1 MAVSSKEPP
10 AFSTSTAG
18 VSNSVQVA
26 DPSENSTKA
35 RLSNSQSPSKNRNE
49 EVNRKHDAAGWRNF
63 LVAMFALAL
72 AFGLAI
78 YSGAAAE
85 TGARWTAG
93 ITALAALA
101 LAGWVAVTIVP
112 ALARRTPL
120 RWLGYQ
126 VSYRVTREGVVYL
139 AGIFVVALAALNTGN
154 NLLFLVLGCMLAGIV
169 LSGILS
175 RITLSGIELHL
186 ELPEHVFAGEPAP
199 AVVELTNLKR
209 TLPSFALRVMGQK
222 IEDNAR
228 AVEGKRSKLGAALLD
243 RPVYFPYLP
252 RGQSV
257 RNRVELLFPHRGV
270 YRQETLALRSRF
282 PFGFL
287 EKTRKLP
294 ARAEI
299 SVYPSIEPT
308 ETFYEI
314 LPLLSGEL
322 ESYQRGRGH
331 DLYAIRDFVSTD
343 GARFVDWKASAKA
356 GSMKVREFA
365 REDERRVLIALDPFV
380 PALSDSVDKQEIAR
394 AADRFERAVTFCA
407 CLAWHFHEI
416 ESVIGFRTADGEV
429 PLSPAAENVY
439 DILQQLAAIQPR
451 QPESHSNFLKDLAR
465 ETQVFKIVLTSQPR
479 GSIPTALWN
488 SAYMVYIDS
497 L

>member
-1 MAVSSKEPP
+1 MAVLSKEPP
-10 AFSTSTAG
+10 ASSLPAT
-18 VSNSVQVA
+18 NN
-26 DPSENSTKA
+26 PSSDGA
-35 RLSNSQSPSKNRNE
+35 S
-49 EVNRKHDAAGWRNF
+49 WRNF
-63 LVAMFALAL
+63 IVAMFALAL

-78 YSGAAAE
+78 YSGAAAQ
-85 TGARWTAG
+85 TGARWVAG
-93 ITALAALA
+93 ITALSALA
-101 LAGWVAVTIVP
+101 LASWVAVTIVP
-112 ALARRTPL
+112 ALARRSTL
-120 RWLGYQ
+120 RWLTYH
-126 VSYRVTREGVVYL
+126 VSYRVTREGIVYL
-139 AGIFVVALAALNTGN
+139 GGIFIVAVAALNTGN

-175 RITLSGIELHL
+175 RITLTEIELQL

-199 AVVELTNLKR
+199 AVVELTNFKR
-209 TLPSFALRVMGQK
+209 MLPSFALCVTGPKVGGASRKSASTDSGT
-222 IEDNAR
+222 
-228 AVEGKRSKLGAALLD
+228 GAALLD

-252 RGQSV
+252 RGQAV
-257 RNRVELLFPHRGV
+257 RNRVELLFPKRGV

-343 GARFVDWKASAKA
+343 GARFVDWKASAKS
-356 GSMKVREFA
+356 GSMKVKEFA
-365 REDERRVLIALDPFV
+365 REDERRVLIAFDSFVAPVDVAVNDHDP
-380 PALSDSVDKQEIAR
+380 AK
-394 AADRFERAVTFCA
+394 AAETFERAVSFCA
-407 CLAWHFHEI
+407 CLAWHFREL
-416 ESVIGFRTADGEV
+416 ESVIGFRTAGGEV
-429 PLSPAAENVY
+429 SLGPAADNIYE
-439 DILQQLAAIQPR
+439 ILEQLAAVQP
-451 QPESHSNFLKDLAR
+451 QSPEPEQNFLNDLAR

-479 GSIPTALWN
+479 GSFPTSLW
-488 SAYMVYIDS
+488 SSSYMVFFDS

>member
-1 MAVSSKEPP
+1 MAVSSKAPTTSDLS
-10 AFSTSTAG
+10 AANISTS
-18 VSNSVQVA
+18 
-26 DPSENSTKA
+26 NST
-35 RLSNSQSPSKNRNE
+35 S
-49 EVNRKHDAAGWRNF
+49 DASGWRNF

-78 YSGAAAE
+78 YSGAAAQ
-85 TGARWTAG
+85 TGARWVAG
-93 ITALAALA
+93 ITAISALA
-101 LAGWVAVTIVP
+101 LAGWVGITIVP
-112 ALARRTPL
+112 ALARRTSV
-120 RWLGYQ
+120 RWLTYH
-126 VSYRVTREGVVYL
+126 VSYRVTREGLVYL
-139 AGIFVVALAALNTGN
+139 GGIFVVALAALNTGN

-175 RITLSGIELHL
+175 RITLTGIELHL

-209 TLPSFALRVMGQK
+209 VMPSFALRVMGQK
-222 IEDNAR
+222 AER
-228 AVEGKRSKLGAALLD
+228 APRKSEAKGWTVGAALLD

-257 RNRVELLFPHRGV
+257 RNRVELLFPKRGV

-343 GARFVDWKASAKA
+343 GARFVDWKASAKS
-356 GSMKVREFA
+356 GSMKVKEFA
-365 REDERRVLIALDPFV
+365 REDERRVLIAFDPFV
-380 PALSDSVDKQEIAR
+380 VAQSDPAEEVDPTR
-394 AADRFERAVTFCA
+394 AAERFERAVSFCA
-407 CLAWHFHEI
+407 CLAWHFREL
-416 ESVIGFRTADGEV
+416 ESVIGFRTAGGQV
-429 PLSPAAENVY
+429 SLAPAADNIY
-439 DILQQLAAIQPR
+439 DILEQLAAIQPQ
-451 QPESHSNFLKDLAR
+451 QPEAGNNFLNDLAR

-479 GSIPTALWN
+479 GSFPTALW
-488 SAYMVYIDS
+488 SSSYMVFFDS

>member
-1 MAVSSKEPP
+1 MAVLSKEPP
-10 AFSTSTAG
+10 TSVNRFQKLPNGNLTSTRSSSDNKGAG
-18 VSNSVQVA
+18 QAAEKS
-26 DPSENSTKA
+26 
-35 RLSNSQSPSKNRNE
+35 
-49 EVNRKHDAAGWRNF
+49 DAAGWRSF

-78 YSGAAAE
+78 YSGAAAQ
-85 TGARWTAG
+85 TGARWVAG
-93 ITALAALA
+93 ITALSALA

-112 ALARRTPL
+112 ALARRSTL
-120 RWLGYQ
+120 RWLTYH
-126 VSYRVTREGVVYL
+126 VSYRLTREGIVYL
-139 AGIFVVALAALNTGN
+139 AGIFIVLLAALNTGN

-175 RITLSGIELHL
+175 RITLTGVELHL

-209 TLPSFALRVMGQK
+209 VFPSFALRVMGQK
-222 IEDNAR
+222 IGDKSR
-228 AVEGKRSKLGAALLD
+228 VSSGKDSKLSAALLD

-252 RGQSV
+252 RGQAV
-257 RNRVELLFPHRGV
+257 RNRVELLFPRRGV
-270 YRQETLALRSRF
+270 YSQETLALRSRF

-308 ETFYEI
+308 DTFYEI

-343 GARFVDWKASAKA
+343 GARFVDWKASAKS
-356 GSMKVREFA
+356 GSMKVKEFA
-365 REDERRVLIALDPFV
+365 REDERRVLIAFDPFV
-380 PALSDSVDKQEIAR
+380 VASGDPSAKSDPVR
-394 AADRFERAVTFCA
+394 AAETFERAVSFCA
-407 CLAWHFHEI
+407 CLAWHFREL
-416 ESVIGFRTADGEV
+416 ESVIGFRTAGGQV
-429 PLSPAAENVY
+429 SLGPAADNIY
-439 DILQQLAAIQPR
+439 DVLQQLAAIQP
-451 QPESHSNFLKDLAR
+451 QAPEPGHNFLNDLAR

-479 GSIPTALWN
+479 GSFPTALWN
-488 SAYMVYIDS
+488 SAYMVFFDS

>member
-1 MAVSSKEPP
+1 MPRRYIFPAEVWARAKSGEAAAKPDSS
-10 AFSTSTAG
+10 
-18 VSNSVQVA
+18 
-26 DPSENSTKA
+26 
-35 RLSNSQSPSKNRNE
+35 
-49 EVNRKHDAAGWRNF
+49 GWRNF

-78 YSGAAAE
+78 YSGAAAQ
-85 TGARWTAG
+85 TGARWTAAIAALSALG
-93 ITALAALA
+93 LAA
-101 LAGWVAVTIVP
+101 WVAIAIVP
-112 ALARRTPL
+112 SLARRTTL
-120 RWLGYQ
+120 RWLTYH
-126 VSYRVTREGVVYL
+126 VSYRVTREGIVYL
-139 AGIFVVALAALNTGN
+139 AGIFVVLLAALNTGN
-154 NLLFLVLGCMLAGIV
+154 NLLFLVLGCMLAGII

-186 ELPEHVFAGEPAP
+186 ELPEHVFANDPAP
-199 AVVELTNLKR
+199 AIVELNNLKR
-209 TLPSFALRVMGQK
+209 ALPSFALRVVGQK
-222 IEDNAR
+222 IKSNPGAAGTKDANA
-228 AVEGKRSKLGAALLD
+228 GGALLD

-252 RGQSV
+252 RGQAV
-257 RNRVELLFPHRGV
+257 RNRVELLFPKRGV

-294 ARAEI
+294 AHAEI
-299 SVYPSIEPT
+299 SVYPSIQPT

-343 GARFVDWKASAKA
+343 GARFVDWKASAKSGA
-356 GSMKVREFA
+356 MKVREFA
-365 REDERRVLIALDPFV
+365 REDERRVLLAFDPFV
-380 PALSDSVDKQEIAR
+380 VPLQDSNAARDIER
-394 AADRFERAVTFCA
+394 AAAEFESAVSFCA
-407 CLAWHFHEI
+407 CLAWHFREI
-416 ESVIGFRTADGEV
+416 ESVIGFRTAGGDV
-429 PLSPAAENVY
+429 ALAPATENIY

-451 QPESHSNFLKDLAR
+451 EQGSSKSFLADLAR

-479 GSIPTALWN
+479 CSIPTALWN
-488 SAYMVYIDS
+488 SAYMVFFDS

>member
-1 MAVSSKEPP
+1 MAVLSKEPAASSVESIQKLP
-10 AFSTSTAG
+10 VG
-18 VSNSVQVA
+18 RVSS
-26 DPSENSTKA
+26 SHSY
-35 RLSNSQSPSKNRNE
+35 SKNKDIE
-49 EVNRKHDAAGWRNF
+49 EGAEKSDAAGWRNF
-63 LVAMFALAL
+63 LIAMFALAL

-78 YSGAAAE
+78 YSGAAAQ
-85 TGARWTAG
+85 TGARWVAG

-112 ALARRTPL
+112 ALARRSTL
-120 RWLGYQ
+120 RWLTYR
-126 VSYRVTREGVVYL
+126 VSYRLTREGIVYL
-139 AGIFVVALAALNTGN
+139 AGIFIVLLAALNTGN

-175 RITLSGIELHL
+175 RITLAGVELHL

-209 TLPSFALRVMGQK
+209 MFPSFALRVMGQK
-222 IEDNAR
+222 TAGKSR
-228 AVEGKRSKLGAALLD
+228 ADKAKNSKTGDALLE

-257 RNRVELLFPHRGV
+257 RNRVDLLFPKRGV

-331 DLYAIRDFVSTD
+331 DLYAIREFVSTD
-343 GARFVDWKASAKA
+343 GARFVDWKASAKS
-356 GSMKVREFA
+356 GSMKVKEFA
-365 REDERRVLIALDPFV
+365 REDERRVLIAFDPFV
-380 PALSDSVDKQEIAR
+380 MVSDGASAERDPAR
-394 AADRFERAVTFCA
+394 AAETFERAVSFCA
-407 CLAWHFHEI
+407 CLAWHFREL
-416 ESVIGFRTADGEV
+416 ESVIGFRTAGGEV
-429 PLSPAAENVY
+429 SLGPAADNIY
-439 DILQQLAAIQPR
+439 DVLQQLAAIQPR
-451 QPESHSNFLKDLAR
+451 VPEPGHNFLNDLAR

-479 GSIPTALWN
+479 GSFPTALWN
-488 SAYMVYIDS
+488 SAYIVFFDS

>member
-1 MAVSSKEPP
+1 MAVSLKEPAASVNRFQKLP
-10 AFSTSTAG
+10 IGHLTAPR
-18 VSNSVQVA
+18 SS
-26 DPSENSTKA
+26 
-35 RLSNSQSPSKNRNE
+35 SKNKDE
-49 EVNRKHDAAGWRNF
+49 GEAAEKSDAAGWRSF

-78 YSGAAAE
+78 YSGAAAQ
-85 TGARWTAG
+85 TGARWVAG
-93 ITALAALA
+93 ITALSALA

-112 ALARRTPL
+112 ALARRSTL
-120 RWLGYQ
+120 RWLSYR
-126 VSYRVTREGVVYL
+126 VSYRVTREGIVYL
-139 AGIFVVALAALNTGN
+139 AGIFIVLLAALNTGN

-175 RITLSGIELHL
+175 RITLTGVELHL

-209 TLPSFALRVMGQK
+209 VFPSFALRVMGQK
-222 IEDNAR
+222 TGDKSR
-228 AVEGKRSKLGAALLD
+228 ASESKNSKPGAALLN

-252 RGQSV
+252 HGQAA
-257 RNRVELLFPHRGV
+257 RNRVELLFPKRGV

-308 ETFYEI
+308 DTFYEI

-331 DLYAIRDFVSTD
+331 DLYAIREFVSTD
-343 GARFVDWKASAKA
+343 GARFVDWKASAKS
-356 GSMKVREFA
+356 GSMKVKEFA
-365 REDERRVLIALDPFV
+365 REDERRVLIAFDPFV
-380 PALSDSVDKQEIAR
+380 VASDDPSAESDPVR
-394 AADRFERAVTFCA
+394 AAETFERAVSFCA
-407 CLAWHFHEI
+407 CLAWHFREL
-416 ESVIGFRTADGEV
+416 ESVIGFRTAGGQI
-429 PLSPAAENVY
+429 PLGPAAENIY
-439 DILQQLAAIQPR
+439 DVLQQLAAIQP
-451 QPESHSNFLKDLAR
+451 QAPEPEHNFLNDLAH
-465 ETQVFKIVLTSQPR
+465 ETQVFKIVLTSLPR
-479 GSIPTALWN
+479 GSFPTALWN
-488 SAYMVYIDS
+488 SAYMVFFDS

>member
-1 MAVSSKEPP
+1 MAVSLSSSKETITDES
-10 AFSTSTAG
+10 AQKS
-18 VSNSVQVA
+18 
-26 DPSENSTKA
+26 
-35 RLSNSQSPSKNRNE
+35 
-49 EVNRKHDAAGWRNF
+49 DASGWRNF
-63 LVAMFALAL
+63 FVAMFALAL

-78 YSGAAAE
+78 YSGAAAQ
-85 TGARWTAG
+85 TGARWVAG
-93 ITALAALA
+93 ITALSALA
-101 LAGWVAVTIVP
+101 LAGWVAITIVP
-112 ALARRTPL
+112 ALARRSTL
-120 RWLGYQ
+120 RWLTYR
-126 VSYRVTREGVVYL
+126 VSYRITREGLVYL
-139 AGIFVVALAALNTGN
+139 AGLFVVALAALNTGN

-175 RITLSGIELHL
+175 RITLTGIELHL
-186 ELPEHVFAGEPAP
+186 ELPEHVFAGDPAP

-209 TLPSFALRVMGQK
+209 MFPSFALRVMGQK
-222 IEDNAR
+222 ISDASQKSEA
-228 AVEGKRSKLGAALLD
+228 KSSQIGAALLD

-252 RGQSV
+252 SGQSV
-257 RNRVELLFPHRGV
+257 RNRVELLFPKRGV

-308 ETFYEI
+308 DTFYEI

-343 GARFVDWKASAKA
+343 GARFVDWKASAKS
-356 GSMKVREFA
+356 GSMKVKEFA
-365 REDERRVLIALDPFV
+365 REDERRVLIAFDPFV
-380 PALSDSVDKQEIAR
+380 VANDDRAR
-394 AADRFERAVTFCA
+394 AAETFERAVSFCA
-407 CLAWHFHEI
+407 CLAWHFREL
-416 ESVIGFRTADGEV
+416 ESVLGFRTASGEV
-429 PLSPAAENVY
+429 SLGPAAENIY
-439 DILQQLAAIQPR
+439 DVLHQLAAVQPR
-451 QPESHSNFLKDLAR
+451 EPEPGPHFLSDLAL

-479 GSIPTALWN
+479 GSFPTALWN
-488 SAYMVYIDS
+488 SSYMVFFDS

>member
-1 MAVSSKEPP
+1 M
-10 AFSTSTAG
+10 
-18 VSNSVQVA
+18 
-26 DPSENSTKA
+26 
-35 RLSNSQSPSKNRNE
+35 
-49 EVNRKHDAAGWRNF
+49 
-63 LVAMFALAL
+63 
-72 AFGLAI
+72 
-78 YSGAAAE
+78 
-85 TGARWTAG
+85 
-93 ITALAALA
+93 
-101 LAGWVAVTIVP
+101 
-112 ALARRTPL
+112 
-120 RWLGYQ
+120 
-126 VSYRVTREGVVYL
+126 SYRVTREGIVYL
-139 AGIFVVALAALNTGN
+139 AGIFIVALAALNTGN

-175 RITLSGIELHL
+175 RITLTGVELHL

-222 IEDNAR
+222 ID
-228 AVEGKRSKLGAALLD
+228 GKSSAAETKSSANSAALLD
-243 RPVYFPYLP
+243 RPVYFPYLR
-252 RGQSV
+252 RGQAI
-257 RNRVELLFPHRGV
+257 RNRVELLFPKRGV

-343 GARFVDWKASAKA
+343 GVRFVDWKASAKS
-356 GSMKVREFA
+356 GSMKVKEFA
-365 REDERRVLIALDPFV
+365 REDERRVLIAFDPFV
-380 PALSDSVDKQEIAR
+380 AAKGDSAGENDPAR
-394 AADRFERAVTFCA
+394 AAETFERAVSFCA
-407 CLAWHFHEI
+407 CLAWHFREL
-416 ESVIGFRTADGEV
+416 ESVLGFRTAGGEV
-429 PLSPAAENVY
+429 SLGPAAENIY
-439 DILQQLAAIQPR
+439 DVLQQLAAIQP
-451 QPESHSNFLKDLAR
+451 QTPEPGHNFLNDLAR

-479 GSIPTALWN
+479 GSFPTALW
-488 SAYMVYIDS
+488 SSSYIVFFDS

>member
-1 MAVSSKEPP
+1 MAVSSKEPSVANTFQKLP
-10 AFSTSTAG
+10 IPR
-18 VSNSVQVA
+18 VVKRKSNSKDIGETEQKS
-26 DPSENSTKA
+26 DPS
-35 RLSNSQSPSKNRNE
+35 
-49 EVNRKHDAAGWRNF
+49 GWRNF
-63 LVAMFALAL
+63 IIAMFALAL

-78 YSGAAAE
+78 YSGAAAQ
-85 TGARWTAG
+85 TGARWVAG
-93 ITALAALA
+93 LTALSALA
-101 LAGWVAVTIVP
+101 LAGWVAITIVP
-112 ALARRTPL
+112 ALARRTSI
-120 RWLGYQ
+120 RWLTYH
-126 VSYRVTREGVVYL
+126 VSYRVTREGIVYL
-139 AGIFVVALAALNTGN
+139 AGIFIVALAALNTGN

-175 RITLSGIELHL
+175 RITLTGVELHL

-209 TLPSFALRVMGQK
+209 VMPSFALRVMGQK
-222 IEDNAR
+222 ID
-228 AVEGKRSKLGAALLD
+228 GKSSAAETKKSTNGAALLD

-252 RGQSV
+252 RGQAI
-257 RNRVELLFPHRGV
+257 RNRVELLFPKRGV

-308 ETFYEI
+308 DTFYEI

-343 GARFVDWKASAKA
+343 GVRFVDWKASAKS
-356 GSMKVREFA
+356 GSMKVKEFA
-365 REDERRVLIALDPFV
+365 REDERRVLIAFDPFV
-380 PALSDSVDKQEIAR
+380 TAKSGPAEESDPAR
-394 AADRFERAVTFCA
+394 AAETFERAVSFCA
-407 CLAWHFHEI
+407 CLAWHFREL
-416 ESVIGFRTADGEV
+416 ESVLGFRTAGGEV
-429 PLSPAAENVY
+429 SLGPAAENIY
-439 DILQQLAAIQPR
+439 DVLQQLAAIQP
-451 QPESHSNFLKDLAR
+451 QTQKPGDNFLNDLAR

-479 GSIPTALWN
+479 GSFPTALWN
-488 SAYMVYIDS
+488 SSYMVFFDS

>member
-1 MAVSSKEPP
+1 MAVSSKAPP
-10 AFSTSTAG
+10 GSNFAPQNNFSPVA
-18 VSNSVQVA
+18 VA
-26 DPSENSTKA
+26 DSGHVVINAPQTTPQ
-35 RLSNSQSPSKNRNE
+35 LSRNE
-49 EVNRKHDAAGWRNF
+49 TSGGRTSKPDAAGWHNF

-78 YSGAAAE
+78 YSGAAAQ
-85 TGARWTAG
+85 TGARWTAA
-93 ITALAALA
+93 IAALSALA
-101 LAGWVAVTIVP
+101 LAAWVAITIVP
-112 ALARRTPL
+112 ALARRSTL
-120 RWLGYQ
+120 RWLKYH
-126 VSYRVTREGVVYL
+126 VSYRVTREGIVYL
-139 AGIFVVALAALNTGN
+139 AGIFVVTLAAVNTGN

-175 RITLSGIELHL
+175 RITLTGIELHL

-199 AVVELTNLKR
+199 AVVELVNLKR
-209 TLPSFALRVMGQK
+209 TLPSFALRVMGQR
-222 IEDNAR
+222 IESNPR
-228 AVEGKRSKLGAALLD
+228 SPETKRSNIGAALLD

-257 RNRVELLFPHRGV
+257 RNRVELLFPERGV

-299 SVYPSIEPT
+299 SVYPSIQPT
-308 ETFYEI
+308 ETFYDI

-343 GARFVDWKASAKA
+343 GARFVDWKASAKS

-365 REDERRVLIALDPFV
+365 REDERRVLLAFDPFV
-380 PALSDSVDKQEIAR
+380 VPRQASTGEIHLHR
-394 AADRFERAVTFCA
+394 AADKFERAVSFCA
-407 CLAWHFHEI
+407 CLAWHFREI
-416 ESVIGFRTADGEV
+416 ESVIGFRTAGADV
-429 PLSPAAENVY
+429 PLGPAAENVY
-439 DILQQLAAIQPR
+439 DVLQQLAAIQPR
-451 QPESHSNFLKDLAR
+451 EHESSESFLSELAR
-465 ETQVFKIVLTSQPR
+465 ETRVFKIVLTSQPR

-488 SAYMVYIDS
+488 SVYMVFFDS